1 MLLPTVVSCLAD
13 GLMKLCNHT
22 LLKKYGIRERIKQK
36 ACLQITITFQ
46 LFVEF
51 LLWLPQLNTNKLAS
65 WRENKWRK
73 ESDLR
78 RSPGHL
84 HLPLKTESTVS
95 I

>member
-22 LLKKYGIRERIKQK
+22 LKKYGVRERIKQT
-36 ACLQITITFQ
+36 ACLQITLTFQ
-46 LFVEF
+46 RFVEF
-51 LLWLPQLNTNKLAS
+51 LLLLPQLNTNKQAS
-65 WRENKWRK
+65 WRRNKWRK

-84 HLPLKTESTVS
+84 HLPLKTEPTFS